1 MYKLSGHSLTRG
13 EWFLPESQPF
23 TLTER
28 DSTCTIQLGP
38 GDPEI
43 GFNDWILDD
52 EWPEGNYVWRV
63 KNLGDTMN
71 TETRAIELEHVIK
84 LLDDKSLFGQVTTQ
98 DISGGSTAT
107 AKQAVQYI
115 LGQQSDWTLGDFAF
129 TSVSY
134 PYEFSGETLLDAL
147 EAVTNTL
154 EDPVWEYD
162 MNTYPFV
169 LHIRQRSSLVSCEMR
184 AGRNLSTLKRSVSRS
199 GMYTRL
205 YPIGKNDLHVP
216 GNYLSKNES
225 TYGRVD
231 HIETDQ
237 SKSTVGSL
245 QAWAQG
251 LLNRHCEPT
260 VTITISGLEL
270 SGETGETLDNLKLNK
285 MCRCPLPEFGTTI
298 TERIVKKQWRD
309 RRKEPENV
317 TLNLC
322 NSSADVASII
332 KEQTRSGGRGAAGQA
347 KQNYLFEANGEH
359 LYYEVFDECG
369 YFHGVL
375 NMTSQSLRIAFD
387 NAIQSTRSEFQM
399 TSESLRIAF
408 ENETQSIR
416 SVVSVEAGKI
426 EQIVSAVGSNGQVT
440 AASIMLA
447 INNDTSTVKISADE
461 IDINGIVSAL
471 QSRSISVGSLTV
483 EGSTDFLQGVYS
495 EGNIA
500 SDADIDAAGK
510 LKASGGIWD
519 QSSGNVRLMVSNIT
533 KNNAGDTITVSFVDG
548 TSWDFSKAASSVT
561 LSGVWSGTVAAG
573 KSYKVTAS
581 PGGQTHYSP
590 SLDGMAA
597 SASSKT
603 WASDYKSFDQEIS
616 VYDSNSEDLY
626 KETLT
631 FNTTP
636 AWNAGSN
643 AAGVVID
650 ASNGEV
656 KVAASTSTKSV
667 AITADVVATY
677 NSTTH
682 KYSVRG
688 IAKAGSTQMDSVTDL
703 TGTEAYEAGV
713 IYGQGAVY
721 TGVTAREVLT
731 SGGTTYYPASS
742 TTVVGRGDSVTARE
756 VVSSGGTLYYKS
768 TGSSTVYPGNGGSFT
783 PQGSTGPKLIGPNAQ
798 QHYLLNGSTY
808 SKIGSATTQWY
819 YASSVGTQY
828 YNAGSG
834 TKYDRGSSYTVYTR
848 ETSSIR
854 LGDSGTYYKGNGG
867 TKTVQGG
874 TAIHLGGEET
884 LYRRS

>member
-63 KNLGDTMN
+63 KNLCDTMN
-71 TETRAIELEHVIK
+71 TETRTIELEHVIK

-115 LGQQSDWTLGDFAF
+115 LGRQSDWTLGDFAF
-129 TSVSY
+129 NNVSN

-162 MNTYPFV
+162 MSVYPFI
-169 LHIRQRSSLVSCEMR
+169 LHIRQRSNTVSCEMR

-205 YPIGKNDLHVP
+205 YPIGKNDLHVS

-260 VTITISGLEL
+260 VSITISGLEL
-270 SGETGETLDNLKLNK
+270 SGETGEALDNLKLNK

-426 EQIVSAVGSNGQVT
+426 SQIVSAVGANGEVT
-440 AASIMLA
+440 AASIIA
-447 INNDTSTVKISADE
+447 AVNNGSSSIVLSADH
-461 IDINGIVSAL
+461 IDINGVVSNLEAYDIEVASVMAGQLTAEDGVTTPSIAIGSTILDDDNLPNVITAL
-471 QSRSISVGSLTV
+471 QIT
-483 EGSTDFLQGVYS
+483 
-495 EGNIA
+495 
-500 SDADIDAAGK
+500 
-510 LKASGGIWD
+510 
-519 QSSGNVRLMVSNIT
+519 SSGNTYTLQKKTLDSNSWT
-533 KNNAGDTITVSFVDG
+533 DVGSFNR
-548 TSWDFSKAASSVT
+548 AASQVT
-561 LSGVWSGTVAAG
+561 LSGAWSGRTF
-573 KSYKVTAS
+573 SVTAS
-581 PGGQTHYSP
+581 PSAGASP
-590 SLDGMAA
+590 SIVNGVVYDGIVPV
-597 SASSKT
+597 SGT
-603 WASDYKSFDQEIS
+603 T
-616 VYDSNSEDLY
+616 VYDSTNKNVKQDFIVY
-626 KETLT
+626 TDDNGDADQQIMRKTLT
-631 FNTTP
+631 ISATS
-636 AWNAGSN
+636 AWNAGHTTGGSD
-643 AAGVVID
+643 AGVQIDTSDGKPYSIERAVSTNKKSFVVSAD
-650 ASNGEV
+650 ASI
-656 KVAASTSTKSV
+656 S
-667 AITADVVATY
+667 Y

-682 KYSVRG
+682 KYTAT
-688 IAKAGSTQMDSVTDL
+688 AKAKADSTEMDSDTAAS
-703 TGTEAYEAGV
+703 GTEAYEAGV
-713 IYGQGAVY
+713 ITGQGYVY
-721 TGVTAREVLT
+721 TG
-731 SGGTTYYPASS
+731 
-742 TTVVGRGDSVTARE
+742 VTARE
-756 VVSSGGTLYYKS
+756 VVSSGGTAYYEASNTTVVGRGDKITGREVVSTGGTVYYPTTAAVKLSRYNSSSIKLYYKDS
-768 TGSSTVYPGNGGSFT
+768 EGDYNIAGTYVWWYENSS
-783 PQGSTGPKLIGPNAQ
+783 
-798 QHYLLNGSTY
+798 
-808 SKIGSATTQWY
+808 
-819 YASSVGTQY
+819 GTQY
-828 YNAGSG
+828 YTRG
-834 TKYDRGSSYTVYTR
+834 TGVRMGGATD
-848 ETSSIR
+848 
-854 LGDSGTYYKGNGG
+854 YYKGNGG
-867 TKTVQGG
+867 TKTVQSS
-874 TAIHLGGEET
+874 TLIRLGAQEQ